1 MAQQK
6 DVFERFNEG
15 NLDLATAFWLF
26 GVVGLF
32 ILNFV
37 GGFISAF
44 LGNWVFIP
52 VFLFSAGIL
61 IQLGSCA
68 EKYIK
73 DKEQKKI
80 SPVWGYLT
88 YVYCGINALSLI
100 FFAYEILTGKF

>member
-1 MAQQK
+1 MAEQK

-32 ILNFV
+32 ILNFA

-61 IQLGSCA
+61 VQLASCA

-73 DKEQKKI
+73 DKEQKKT

>member
-1 MAQQK
+1 MAEQK
-6 DVFERFNEG
+6 DVFDKFNEG

-32 ILNFV
+32 ILNFA
-37 GGFISAF
+37 GGFISGF

-52 VFLFSAGIL
+52 VFVFSAGIL
-61 IQLGSCA
+61 LQLASCG

-73 DKEQKKI
+73 DKEQKKL

-88 YVYCGINALSLI
+88 YVYCGVNALSLI
-100 FFAYEILTGKF
+100 FFAYEIITGKF

>member
-1 MAQQK
+1 MAEKK

-26 GVVGLF
+26 GVVALF

-61 IQLGSCA
+61 VQLASCA

-73 DKEQKKI
+73 EKEQKKV

-88 YVYCGINALSLI
+88 YVYCGLSVVGLI
-100 FFAYEILTGKF
+100 AGAYDIYKAM

>member
-1 MAQQK
+1 MAEQK
-6 DVFERFNEG
+6 DVFDRFNEG

-32 ILNFV
+32 ILNFA

-52 VFLFSAGIL
+52 VFVLSAGIL
-61 IQLGSCA
+61 VQLASCG

-73 DKEQKKI
+73 DK
-80 SPVWGYLT
+80 
-88 YVYCGINALSLI
+88 
-100 FFAYEILTGKF
+100 